1 MSEKKTNFAVVGISG
16 RGSGM
21 LENFLAIPGVRV
33 VAEIGRAH
41 V

>member
-1 MSEKKTNFAVVGISG
+1 MDYQNLLNENQFKAVSTDKQY
-16 RGSGM
+16 
-21 LENFLAIPGVRV
+21 VRV